1 MNIYIVFGSCGEYE
15 DYNVWPVKA
24 FFSEKNA
31 KAYARMAEFRA
42 RQIEAVHGDQD
53 DNEYDPPNG
62 IGRYAPV
69 DYGYEAVEVGDSPTQ
84 EAMDLE
90 ETDMQL

>member
-1 MNIYIVFGSCGEYE
+1 MNIYIVFGVCGEYE
-15 DYNVWPVKA
+15 DYDVGPVKA

-31 KAYARMAEFRA
+31 KAYARMAEFRS